1 MCKQGWPLIEKTQIN
16 VHSTSTFT
24 EGRSKMVKTQINH
37 LVGRRHVRR
46 VRSGWKAGGKRGVL
60 VFHEKVVEPTSPKRD
75 AFKAVPIETNSITQK
90 AIQMESPT
98 LL

>member
-1 MCKQGWPLIEKTQIN
+1 MAPNRKNSNQRALNKH
-16 VHSTSTFT
+16 VH
-24 EGRSKMVKTQINH
+24 GREVKNGQNSNQSLSGEAERQTGAKR
-37 LVGRRHVRR
+37 VESGR
-46 VRSGWKAGGKRGVL
+46 KRGVL